1 MEEEEEVIETEDLS
15 TLDQSPDPLEEV
27 EEMIEKEGQED
38 LDQDLIQDTEDHIA
52 EVLTEEQKATAMEL
66 AETAEREALL
76 HRK

>member
-1 MEEEEEVIETEDLS
+1 
-15 TLDQSPDPLEEV
+15 
-27 EEMIEKEGQED
+27 MIEKEGQED